1 MWYSLRRITGLRG
14 IIIGFGSFPVLI
26 GSLLSVVLQR
36 KVSFA
41 VTSKRRGG
49 RRSLSY
55 LWVYCFFLLLCVVS
69 LFWVTQVNGLQQTAL
84 FISVLWVVYSL
95 VMLGSFL
102 WLNYKDI
109 RFQLAVQRSGAT
121 DETIAYQPY
130 PSKLLK
136 RNHAL
141 NPVRSLGSAP

>member
-69 LFWVTQVNGLQQTAL
+69 LFWVTQSKGQQQTAL
-84 FISVLWVVYSL
+84 FISVMWVVYSML
-95 VMLGSFL
+95 MLGSFL

-109 RFQLAVQRSGAT
+109 HYQLAVQRSEAT
-121 DETIAYQPY
+121 DETIADQPY
-130 PSKLLK
+130 PSQFLKLK
-136 RNHAL
+136 HQL
-141 NPVRSLGSAP
+141 NPA

>member
-36 KVSFA
+36 KVGFA

-55 LWVYCFFLLLCVVS
+55 LWGYCFFLLLCVVT
-69 LFWVTQVNGLQQTAL
+69 LFWVTQFKGQQQTAL
-84 FISVLWVVYSL
+84 FIGGMWVVRSIL
-95 VMLGSFL
+95 MLATFF
-102 WLNYKDI
+102 WLNCNGGG
-109 RFQLAVQRSGAT
+109 FHLAL
-121 DETIAYQPY
+121 QP
-130 PSKLLK
+130 
-136 RNHAL
+136 A
-141 NPVRSLGSAP
+141 A

>member
-55 LWVYCFFLLLCVVS
+55 LWAHCFFLLLCVVS
-69 LFWVTQVNGLQQTAL
+69 LFWVTQFKGQQQPAL
-84 FISVLWVVYSL
+84 FIGGRWGVYSRL
-95 VMLGSFL
+95 ILGSFL
-102 WLNYKDI
+102 GLNSKDI
-109 RFQLAVQRSGAT
+109 RF
-121 DETIAYQPY
+121 E
-130 PSKLLK
+130 
-136 RNHAL
+136 
-141 NPVRSLGSAP
+141 